1 MEYLSPPKRNK
12 MVGFKQK
19 SAPEPGHELGV
30 DAFLSVLSHHG
41 DHGINYE
48 TESEK
53 I

>member
-1 MEYLSPPKRNK
+1 MEYLSPPKLNK

-19 SAPEPGHELGV
+19 SAPEPGFSWV
-30 DAFLSVLSHHG
+30 FLSVLSHHG